1 MYIVEVQAT
10 YHARADHRDAIGLDQ
25 LDCIWIDAEPA
36 NEFGADF
43 ALVAPLGGI
52 IRVITRVVD
61 LRTGAA
67 YCQSLMR
74 FGIDVRV
81 YEQGSLAIG

>member
-25 LDCIWIDAEPA
+25 LDCIWIHAEPA
-36 NEFGADF
+36 NELRADL
-43 ALVAPLGGI
+43 ALMVPEGCAF
-52 IRVITRVVD
+52 RVIARVIK
-61 LRTGAA
+61 LWAGAA